1 MLSPYFVKLYMLG
14 TAKCERSIHDCTST
28 FHVALLSSL
37 TESLKHLDSFPGLGR
52 SLGGGRGNPF
62 WYSCLENP
70 MDREAWQATVYG
82 VSRVGHN

>member
-52 SLGGGRGNPF
+52 SPGGGRGNPF

-82 VSRVGHN
+82 VKRNRT